1 MRGLQ
6 IMSKLSQIVSPL
18 LDLCSAVARRGI
30 FISRAR
36 FFFPL
41 SLAPAQGTDPSKC

>member
-41 SLAPAQGTDPSKC
+41 SLLGTCPRY